1 MSRPS
6 GNMPDGTSVTLEW
19 HVVEETLYTD
29 IDGRGYFAKRLQD
42 AFNDFL
48 DSKNVGFAVTEDEVT
63 ELLGQVA
70 ESIPEAEGLPYRDLY
85 WSLTLSADYEQEAE
99 VLR

>member
-6 GNMPDGTSVTLEW
+6 GNMPDGTSVSLES
-19 HVVEETLYTD
+19 HVVEETLYAD

-48 DSKNVGFAVTEDEVT
+48 DSKNVAFAVTEDEVT
-63 ELLGQVA
+63 DLLGQVA
-70 ESIPEAEGLPYRDLY
+70 ESIPESGGWPYRDLY
-85 WSLTLSADYEQEAE
+85 WSLTLSADFEEEAE